1 MAFTPSDIISGV
13 GSLLGFSSNLA
24 NSKRAIRAQ
33 AAENEKIRQYNSALA
48 SRQNQWNIDQWNR
61 ENVYNTPAAQ
71 MARMKA
77 AGLNPD
83 LAYGQQN
90 LSAVSPQ
97 MTAGDSS
104 PVQDF
109 SGIANRQT
117 IGDAMMQFNQSRLI
131 EAQAKLAESQ
141 ANKTDAETEGQKSAN
156 KILESDANFRDA
168 INSGTVKLNNVTI
181 TNTESSTDLNRKQA
195 AALDEQIGQ
204 IRANVDKIRQ
214 EISNLSSEQAISR
227 LRYIMDRELN
237 EFQIKKIS
245 AETGLTYAQTKS
257 ISEQLPYVIAN
268 LKANTFVS
276 NSQGLVNMAN
286 VDLLNTSL
294 LSANAEL
301 PAKQLDGLWNGQRLK
316 IASKSPFFMAVDRL
330 VNVYSSK
337 ILDISK
343 FSFSSS
349 LRL

>member
-1 MAFTPSDIISGV
+1 MALTPGDVISGI
-13 GSLLGFSSNLA
+13 GSLLGFSSNVA

-90 LSAVSPQ
+90 LSAASPQ
-97 MTAGDSS
+97 MTAGESS

-117 IGDAMMQFNQSRLI
+117 IGDAMMQFNQSRLV

-141 ANKTDAETEGQKSAN
+141 ANKTDVETEGQKSTN
-156 KILESDANFRDA
+156 KILESDAAFRDA

-181 TNTESSTDLNRKQA
+181 TNTESSTSLNRKQA
-195 AALDEQIGQ
+195 AVLDEQIGQ

-286 VDLLNTSL
+286 VDLLNSSL

-301 PAKQLDGLWNGQRLK
+301 PAKQLEGLWNEKRLEF
-316 IASKSPFFMAVDRL
+316 ASKSPFLMVVDRF
-330 VNVYSSK
+330 VNVLGAK
-337 ILDISK
+337 VLDIPKSI
-343 FSFSSS
+343 SRASQG
-349 LRL
+349 L

>member
-1 MAFTPSDIISGV
+1 MGLTAVDVIRGI
-13 GSLLGFSSNLA
+13 GSFLGFSSNIA

-61 ENVYNTPAAQ
+61 ENAYNTPASQ

-90 LSAVSPQ
+90 LSAASPQ
-97 MTAGDSS
+97 LTSGESS

-117 IGDAMMQFNQSRLI
+117 VGDAMMQFNQSRLV

-141 ANKTDAETEGQKSAN
+141 ANKTDAETEGQKSTN

-181 TNTESSTDLNRKQA
+181 TNTNSSTDLNRKQA
-195 AALDEQIGQ
+195 AVLDEQIGQ

-237 EFQIKKIS
+237 EYQIRKIS
-245 AETGLTYAQTKS
+245 AETGLSYAQTKS
-257 ISEQLPYVIAN
+257 ISEQLPAVIAN

-286 VDLLNTSL
+286 RDLLVVAL
-294 LSANAEL
+294 DSANAEL
-301 PAKQLDGLWNGQRLK
+301 PAKQLDSLFNKKRLDL
-316 IASKSPFFMAVDRL
+316 ASKSSFYLAADRL
-330 VNVYSSK
+330 VNFLGSRV
-337 ILDISK
+337 LDIPK
-343 FSFSSS
+343 AF
-349 LRL
+349 R